1 MIDCLNRLI
10 SDHFSVL
17 SSDETIIQQILI
29 YLITIIDHCE
39 CYNYA
44 TLINESINEMFSK
57 NDIPTSIIQLVP
69 NVLQV
74 LVKRSLLP
82 TECYEAGSIDQYEDK
97 DALLKFRSSCQDVL
111 LEIASS
117 SIGPF
122 QTSTVLFDISYKNPS
137 DLRVQE
143 SVLCLFCG
151 IIDSIEGQLLPLFSP
166 TEEDLKDVT
175 DTHSSKRTDISYTP
189 LITDYDEILNYVFLH
204 MQEFTVHPLLLST
217 ALQVMFS
224 FDNWTFSRREHCQSL
239 FQYLLISIPQS
250 PVTLIPRLLC
260 YISRL
265 YESPCF
271 EVTKEVVE
279 QVLRLTPHIHSLNN
293 EEILLLFVKTVSSSI
308 SNLSP
313 KEAISMYQEFLHS
326 YMEPIMHVGSN
337 DHSSIHTSLKCL
349 IAVFDGCLSDTLANA
364 LAEPVLS
371 SLKNLFSTM
380 FDEVNKQQNVVVI
393 HSICGVC
400 TSILNASDCC
410 LSNENSLVILEI
422 AHQLLHHSLLVQNA
436 LEIIDTLLSNVYSI
450 VSREQIA
457 SLLTTIN
464 SLLLWNLENHCIKQT
479 LDSTKLII
487 RIQLII
493 LKESSADLMNQENL
507 VLTIVGMVVKV
518 IQEMVNEE
526 ELIRLILRF
535 VSFILQVWFD
545 DCLMIVEVFVFIR
558 AYLWRLN
565 CCLFSIISDE
575 CVIPIT
581 FTDCESA

>member
-1 MIDCLNRLI
+1 MNSLTFSFDIDPVPCVIDCLNRLI

-17 SSDETIIQQILI
+17 SNDESIIHQILV

-39 CYNYA
+39 CYDYA

-57 NDIPTSIIQLVP
+57 NDIPASIIRLVP
-69 NVLQV
+69 DVLQV

-82 TECYEAGSIDQYEDK
+82 TECYEAGSIDQYEEK

-122 QTSTVLFDISYKNPS
+122 QTSTFLFDISYKNPS
-137 DLRVQE
+137 NLRIQE

-166 TEEDLKDVT
+166 TEDDLKDIT
-175 DTHSSKRTDISYTP
+175 DSHASKRTDISCTP
-189 LITDYDEILNYVFLH
+189 LITDYDEILNYVFIH
-204 MQEFTVHPLLLST
+204 MEEFTVHPLLLST

-224 FDNWTFSRREHCQSL
+224 FDNWTFSRRDHCQSL

-250 PVTLIPRLLC
+250 PITLIPRLLC

-279 QVLRLTPHIHSLNN
+279 RVLQLTPHIHSLNN
-293 EEILLLFVKTVSSSI
+293 EEILLLFIKTVSSSI

-313 KEAISMYQEFLHS
+313 EEAISMYQEFLHS
-326 YMEPIMHVGSN
+326 YMEPILHVGSN
-337 DHSSIHTSLKCL
+337 DHSNMHISLNCL

-364 LAEPVLS
+364 LGEAVLP
-371 SLKNLFSTM
+371 SLKTLFSTM
-380 FDEVNKQQNVVVI
+380 FNEVNKQQNLVVI

-410 LSNENSLVILEI
+410 LSNKNSLVILEI

-450 VSREQIA
+450 VSQEQIA

-479 LDSTKLII
+479 LDSTKLIL

-493 LKESSADLMNQENL
+493 LKESSSDMMNQENL
-507 VLTIVGMVVKV
+507 VLSIVGMVVKV

-526 ELIRLILRF
+526 ELIRLVLRF
-535 VSFILQVWFD
+535 VSFILQV
-545 DCLMIVEVFVFIR
+545 
-558 AYLWRLN
+558 
-565 CCLFSIISDE
+565 
-575 CVIPIT
+575 
-581 FTDCESA
+581 